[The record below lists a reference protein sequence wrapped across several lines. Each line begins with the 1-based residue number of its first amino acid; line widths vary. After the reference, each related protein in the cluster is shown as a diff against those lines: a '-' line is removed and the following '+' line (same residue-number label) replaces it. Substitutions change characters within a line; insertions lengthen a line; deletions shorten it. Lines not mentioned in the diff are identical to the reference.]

1 MYKRILVP
9 IDGSEVSERAMQK
22 AKTVAETFDGEIV
35 LIYISGVFVRAG
47 FESASSIIDKKGDY
61 NSTMNAVGKEA
72 MAVLE
77 TAKDKLG
84 YDNSDAVL
92 IEDVSRNFGYVIA
105 KFAKDNEFD
114 LIVMGS
120 SGLGANAANRFLLG
134 STTTKTLHT
143 ATVPV
148 LVVY

>member
-9 IDGSEVSERAMQK
+9 IDGSEVSERAMQN

-92 IEDVSRNFGYVIA
+92 IEDVSRNFGHVIA
-105 KFAKDNEFD
+105 KFAEDKGFD

-120 SGLGANAANRFLLG
+120 SGLGAKAKRRFLLG

-148 LVVY
+148 LVIY